1 MRSGEEFSELAELGS
16 SYVGTRYA
24 TTVAGGGG
32 VPPGGGGGPA
42 WSRTPGRSRIPAE
55 AEDALG
61 PNCSPRSHHRGG
73 RTGLYYSP
81 PGTSYT
87 IIERPSS
94 AMHHHSSRDY
104 NEHHYNTIGPRGT
117 YLGSNPNFHHR
128 GTPSGGNN
136 KKRPI
141 SPEQVLRLFGNNSQS
156 SNPKLNMERPSRR
169 SPASSPPSTT
179 HQSNYRGVPSSY
191 GLSLHELST
200 RTITMVRE
208 PADGTHGFGI
218 CVKGGK
224 EAGVGVY
231 ISRVEE
237 GSVAER
243 AGLRPGDSILEVNG
257 TPFTGISHEEALK
270 MLKSCRKLSMT
281 VKSPTVNPNL
291 GYSGSWHTR
300 QTCSWMDRQGRP
312 VSPPLEYTRIGQVPP
327 QRYGYRSS
335 SKDRS
340 VRKVDLC
347 IEPGQSLGLMIRGGV
362 EYNLGIFITGV
373 DKNSVADRAGL
384 MVGDQIL
391 EVNGQSFLDVTHDEA
406 VSQLKYHKRMS
417 LLVRD
422 VGKVPHSCTSYDR
435 DWDLCS
441 PGSRAAQTTR
451 KWAAALQMVEEKA
464 RCLLTKPEFSRLCY
478 YTDEYSARHMTIDA
492 FVQVLTELLNTAEKY
507 TLMTEMREIVAIE
520 DRMRFDELVYSEV
533 DLPRRRDPREHDY
546 KHSRRKGG
554 QLPDANNSLFM
565 SGYDEYCSG
574 DEENPPGTRSRRHSS
589 PDESRSGSATALHQA
604 DYSDSKKNYFPTRK
618 MNNAHHCTD
627 YWPFGKLGLGG
638 ASPLGL
644 WSDSDAR

>member
-104 NEHHYNTIGPRGT
+104 NEHHYNTIGPRGEVDFFNNEIHRHFEENFPFAGT

-224 EAGVGVY
+224 EAG
-231 ISRVEE
+231 
-237 GSVAER
+237 
-243 AGLRPGDSILEVNG
+243 LCL
-257 TPFTGISHEEALK
+257 
-270 MLKSCRKLSMT
+270 
-281 VKSPTVNPNL
+281 
-291 GYSGSWHTR
+291 
-300 QTCSWMDRQGRP
+300 
-312 VSPPLEYTRIGQVPP
+312 
-327 QRYGYRSS
+327 YR
-335 SKDRS
+335 
-340 VRKVDLC
+340 L
-347 IEPGQSLGLMIRGGV
+347 QSL
-362 EYNLGIFITGV
+362 
-373 DKNSVADRAGL
+373 
-384 MVGDQIL
+384 
-391 EVNGQSFLDVTHDEA
+391 
-406 VSQLKYHKRMS
+406 
-417 LLVRD
+417 
-422 VGKVPHSCTSYDR
+422 
-435 DWDLCS
+435 
-441 PGSRAAQTTR
+441 
-451 KWAAALQMVEEKA
+451 
-464 RCLLTKPEFSRLCY
+464 FS
-478 YTDEYSARHMTIDA
+478 D
-492 FVQVLTELLNTAEKY
+492 
-507 TLMTEMREIVAIE
+507 
-520 DRMRFDELVYSEV
+520 
-533 DLPRRRDPREHDY
+533 
-546 KHSRRKGG
+546 
-554 QLPDANNSLFM
+554 
-565 SGYDEYCSG
+565 
-574 DEENPPGTRSRRHSS
+574 
-589 PDESRSGSATALHQA
+589 
-604 DYSDSKKNYFPTRK
+604 FP
-618 MNNAHHCTD
+618 
-627 YWPFGKLGLGG
+627 
-638 ASPLGL
+638 
-644 WSDSDAR
+644 

>member
-16 SYVGTRYA
+16 SYVGNRYA

-156 SNPKLNMERPSRR
+156 SNPKLNMERSSRR

-179 HQSNYRGVPSSY
+179 HQSNYR

-224 EAGVGVY
+224 EAGRKIVSGVGVY

-270 MLKSCRKLSMT
+270 
-281 VKSPTVNPNL
+281 
-291 GYSGSWHTR
+291 
-300 QTCSWMDRQGRP
+300 
-312 VSPPLEYTRIGQVPP
+312 VSVL
-327 QRYGYRSS
+327 
-335 SKDRS
+335 
-340 VRKVDLC
+340 
-347 IEPGQSLGLMIRGGV
+347 
-362 EYNLGIFITGV
+362 
-373 DKNSVADRAGL
+373 
-384 MVGDQIL
+384 
-391 EVNGQSFLDVTHDEA
+391 
-406 VSQLKYHKRMS
+406 
-417 LLVRD
+417 
-422 VGKVPHSCTSYDR
+422 
-435 DWDLCS
+435 
-441 PGSRAAQTTR
+441 
-451 KWAAALQMVEEKA
+451 
-464 RCLLTKPEFSRLCY
+464 RL
-478 YTDEYSARHMTIDA
+478 
-492 FVQVLTELLNTAEKY
+492 
-507 TLMTEMREIVAIE
+507 
-520 DRMRFDELVYSEV
+520 
-533 DLPRRRDPREHDY
+533 
-546 KHSRRKGG
+546 
-554 QLPDANNSLFM
+554 
-565 SGYDEYCSG
+565 
-574 DEENPPGTRSRRHSS
+574 
-589 PDESRSGSATALHQA
+589 
-604 DYSDSKKNYFPTRK
+604 
-618 MNNAHHCTD
+618 
-627 YWPFGKLGLGG
+627 
-638 ASPLGL
+638 
-644 WSDSDAR
+644 